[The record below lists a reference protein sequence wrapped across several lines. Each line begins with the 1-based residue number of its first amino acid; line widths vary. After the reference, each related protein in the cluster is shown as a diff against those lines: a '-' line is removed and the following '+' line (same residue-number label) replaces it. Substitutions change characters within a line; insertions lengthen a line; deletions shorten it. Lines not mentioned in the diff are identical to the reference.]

1 MQSKCNPNVKRL
13 LKSVQAECRPVAS
26 WSATSKSLHPD
37 VIKDPMHS
45 NKGNPLKFKPA
56 GKLKIKNISPRF
68 WSLYLLKQHFSS
80 WTCHR
85 FGSTANPFSAPCII
99 QKLIMV
105 SFSEKKVF
113 HNVKVSTCN

>member
-13 LKSVQAECRPVAS
+13 LKSVQVECRPVAS

-56 GKLKIKNISPRF
+56 GKLKIKNISPCF
-68 WSLYLLKQHFSS
+68 WSRYVQAQL
-80 WTCHR
+80 
-85 FGSTANPFSAPCII
+85 
-99 QKLIMV
+99 
-105 SFSEKKVF
+105 
-113 HNVKVSTCN
+113 